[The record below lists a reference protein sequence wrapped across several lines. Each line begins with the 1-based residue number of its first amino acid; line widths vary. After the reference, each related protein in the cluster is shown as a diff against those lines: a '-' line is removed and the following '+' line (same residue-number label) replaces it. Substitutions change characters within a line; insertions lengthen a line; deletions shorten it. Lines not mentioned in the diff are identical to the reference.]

1 MLDWMIYT
9 TIIVIIAILLWLVTI
24 SVLKNKRVINSTTK
38 VSIDIDRLV
47 TALGGISNIEN
58 MEATNSKASFT
69 LRDTANIEI
78 AVIKQLGAT
87 GVVQTNQK
95 LIAIFGKASKDI
107 VEAIQAKR

>member
-1 MLDWMIYT
+1 MLDWIIYS

-24 SVLKNKRVINSTTK
+24 RVLKNKKVTSPTTK
-38 VSIDIDRLV
+38 VSIDIDLLV
-47 TALGGISNIEN
+47 SALGGLSNIED

-69 LRDTANIEI
+69 LQNTDTIEI
-78 AVIKQLGAT
+78 AVIKELGAT

-107 VEAIQAKR
+107 IEAIQAKR